1 MVLVNSY
8 NFTLEQTA
16 GYEIDHK
23 PCNYEHKVDVTFQVN
38 MTYNSA
44 SQLEFSIKQTNIKLG
59 EYFKQNGYKEALIAS
74 LESAMAATYSSSE
87 LFSTPLEKTMNTW
100 AKSYDLKTLLFGNEF
115 KSTNTALTFA

>member
-1 MVLVNSY
+1 
-8 NFTLEQTA
+8 
-16 GYEIDHK
+16 
-23 PCNYEHKVDVTFQVN
+23 
-38 MTYNSA
+38 
-44 SQLEFSIKQTNIKLG
+44 
-59 EYFKQNGYKEALIAS
+59 LIAS